1 MRTLFSES
9 RQIDEEISGL
19 ISESI
24 ASLNRSR
31 IIVHSKINEFSQ
43 KSDYIHS
50 ELIDREDLI
59 RNTQLSITLMLE
71 LVNTLN
77 QLNMEHSKDIT
88 MAITDFQKRYQQ
100 FTDVL
105 ETTKSH
111 WNIHKEMDEV
121 RSLENEKFQL
131 EKELLEQT
139 ILLENIYTILGK
151 AIIH

>member
-1 MRTLFSES
+1 LRTLFSES

>member
-1 MRTLFSES
+1 LRTLFSES
-9 RQIDEEISGL
+9 RQIDEELSGL

-71 LVNTLN
+71 LVNKLN

-100 FTDVL
+100 FTDVS

-121 RSLENEKFQL
+121 CSLENEKFQL

-151 AIIH
+151 AIIN